1 MTRRKLVESLNYQ
14 GSGRPVLIDG
24 LRTPFVKSF
33 GVYNDADALELFSR
47 TVDGLIRKTGID
59 PFELDE
65 VIAGVVVPQ
74 TKNGNLARDA
84 VINLG
89 LPTHI
94 HGYTLNRACTSGLQT
109 ITDAARSIQ
118 CGNANMVV
126 AGGAEC
132 LSDVPIVYSKKARQ
146 FLTKLSRAKSP
157 ADKLKMLADFD
168 VKSWLPQAPGLTEP
182 MTGLT
187 MGQHAEAMAQ
197 KNGVARSSQDEFAM
211 RSHKLASAAMSSGK
225 FEQEI
230 FPMFPSPRFDPI
242 KEDNLARSD
251 TTMEALAKLKPAFD
265 RQYGTIT
272 AGNAS
277 PMTDGAAVTLI
288 ADEARAKSLGLIPKA
303 RIVDSVFLA
312 IDPYEQL
319 LIGPALAIPY
329 ILKKNKLKL
338 SDIDL
343 IEIHEAFAAQ
353 VLSCLE
359 AMRSNDFNQRYF
371 GENAFGE
378 IPLEKLNVN
387 GGAIAIGHPF
397 GATGGRLVTTLANE
411 LQRRQARW
419 GLIAVCAAG
428 AMAGA
433 MLIENCGQ

>member
-1 MTRRKLVESLNYQ
+1 
-14 GSGRPVLIDG
+14 
-24 LRTPFVKSF
+24 
-33 GVYNDADALELFSR
+33 
-47 TVDGLIRKTGID
+47 
-59 PFELDE
+59 
-65 VIAGVVVPQ
+65 
-74 TKNGNLARDA
+74 
-84 VINLG
+84 
-89 LPTHI
+89 
-94 HGYTLNRACTSGLQT
+94 
-109 ITDAARSIQ
+109 
-118 CGNANMVV
+118 
-126 AGGAEC
+126 
-132 LSDVPIVYSKKARQ
+132 
-146 FLTKLSRAKSP
+146 
-157 ADKLKMLADFD
+157 MLADFD

-277 PMTDGAAVTLI
+277 RMTDGAAVTLI